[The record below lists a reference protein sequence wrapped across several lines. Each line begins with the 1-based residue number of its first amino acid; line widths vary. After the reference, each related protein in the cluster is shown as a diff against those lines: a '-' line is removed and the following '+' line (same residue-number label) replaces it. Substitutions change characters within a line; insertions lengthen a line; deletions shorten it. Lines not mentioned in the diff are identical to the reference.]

1 MIGCDIYDLSISST
15 SRNMRWIH
23 IAKPIHWPKGLR
35 ETDIINEGSSFDLEA
50 TPGAVRGDGKMLP
63 FKDRR
68 LGTVIVP
75 KWLKSA

>member
-1 MIGCDIYDLSISST
+1 MIGCDIHDLSISST

-50 TPGAVRGDGKMLP
+50 TPVRCGVMGRCFRSKIED
-63 FKDRR
+63 
-68 LGTVIVP
+68 
-75 KWLKSA
+75 WAQS